1 MFFDCRAFID
11 FSRLVQNRRDCLGE
25 CISGYA
31 GSFRLRRG
39 SGWPGAGGCSPIR
52 VAPRLAPVRRSLPR
66 WCGELRRAVAPLTL
80 RNRGWESGDQ
90 ALLVSWDSMMWQDSA
105 PSSSF
110 GLTGQARTVIAK
122 TILLHPDR
130 AQRVVPARTAGCS
143 GQACRGR
150 ARGAVGI
157 T

>member
-11 FSRLVQNRRDCLGE
+11 LSGLVQDRRGYFSEYILGCE
-25 CISGYA
+25 

-39 SGWPGAGGCSPIR
+39 SGWPGAGGCSPVR
-52 VAPRLAPVRRSLPR
+52 VAPWLAPVCRSLPC
-66 WCGELRRAVAPLTL
+66 WCDELRRAVAPLTL
-80 RNRGWESGDQ
+80 RNCGWESGDQ
-90 ALLVSWDSMMWQDSA
+90 AFLVLWDSMTWQDSA

-110 GLTGQARTVIAK
+110 GLAGQARTVITK

-130 AQRVVPARTAGCS
+130 PQRAVPARTAGCS
-143 GQACRGR
+143 GRACRGR
-150 ARGAVGI
+150 ALGAAGI